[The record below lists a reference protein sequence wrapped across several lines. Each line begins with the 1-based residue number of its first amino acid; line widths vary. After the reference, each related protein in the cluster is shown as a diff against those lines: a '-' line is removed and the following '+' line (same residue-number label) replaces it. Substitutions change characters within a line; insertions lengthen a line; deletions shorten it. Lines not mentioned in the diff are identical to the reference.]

1 MALHLQYA
9 INYIEGNNEKSI
21 CAFLL
26 TIILC
31 VFAMIIV
38 ANVGLDGNL
47 SVVTAIAIMGSINIY
62 LNEKSEKIA

>member
-1 MALHLQYA
+1 MK
-9 INYIEGNNEKSI
+9 KSI

-47 SVVTAIAIMGSINIY
+47 SVVTAIVIMGSINIY